1 MRIFIPFILAFIK
14 GLQVDFI
21 LAFPRIRANKRVI
34 FSVIVF
40 SSLLIFRG
48 IDSYGIYGT
57 LKLLLPLSIFFVL
70 SEKSLFVLFVINL
83 IINCIQFITGDNQ
96 FWSLYSQ
103 FFNWGNTVGVGDG
116 VGVRDGLIG
125 LFANR
130 SYNAVLLLL
139 SILFFAK
146 RKRIFISAFAF
157 VILLFTNNF
166 MSLLVVLVWIAQ
178 IIYKKQKVIFVT
190 ISITFLLLLF
200 SYYNYYRV
208 FINLESRSVI
218 QRMDS
223 FDLFMSYDSI
233 YNLFFGSKL
242 IFERAVDSQLLL
254 LLIRHGIFATI
265 FYYTILLGKVKFFL
279 LRSLILLYS
288 ITFPITYNPLMFL
301 VIYSIDNVL
310 PSFKKI

>member
-21 LAFPRIRANKRVI
+21 LAFPKIRANKRVI

-40 SSLLIFRG
+40 SGLLIFRG

-57 LKLLLPLSIFFVL
+57 LKLLLPLSIFYVL
-70 SEKSLFVLFVINL
+70 SEKTLFILFVINL
-83 IINCIQFITGDNQ
+83 LINCIQFITGDNQ
-96 FWSLYSQ
+96 FWSFYSQ
-103 FFNWGNTVGVGDG
+103 FFNWGNT

-157 VILLFTNNF
+157 VMLLYTNNI
-166 MSLLVVLVWIAQ
+166 MSFLVVLVWIAQ
-178 IIYKKQKVIFVT
+178 IIYNKQRVIFFS
-190 ISITFLLLLF
+190 ISITFLFLLF
-200 SYYNYYRV
+200 SYYNYYKE
-208 FINLESRSVI
+208 FINFESRSVI

-233 YNLFFGSKL
+233 YSLFFGSKL
-242 IFERAVDSQLLL
+242 IYERAVDSQFLL